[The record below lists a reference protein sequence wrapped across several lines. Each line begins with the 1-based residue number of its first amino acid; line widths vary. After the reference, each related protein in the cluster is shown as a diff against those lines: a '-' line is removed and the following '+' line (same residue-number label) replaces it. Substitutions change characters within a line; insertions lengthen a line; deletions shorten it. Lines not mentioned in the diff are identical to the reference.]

1 MTVEHPCAVP
11 TNLTA
16 SNVTLN
22 SATLGWTNGEEGQDA
37 WQIHITGEGYDQTH
51 DVTTNPYTVTG
62 LAYGVT
68 YTFTVRAVCSE
79 TNISA
84 WSAPATFTTVA
95 CESVTGVTVGSVTAN
110 SAVISWTA
118 PTGATRF
125 VVNYGFQGFDQGTGS
140 FDTVENA
147 TSCTLSGLTANTPY
161 DVYVR
166 TLCEGGTAS
175 AWSSVVNFTT
185 SRSTGIDDVNSANV
199 SLYPNPA
206 SSTVT
211 LKGIEGKATVT
222 VVDMNGRKAG
232 EWTVNEGELTIDVT
246 DMAQGAYFVRIVTSH
261 NSIVKRVVK
270 K

>member
-1 MTVEHPCAVP
+1 V
-11 TNLTA
+11 TNNL
-16 SNVTLN
+16 
-22 SATLGWTNGEEGQDA
+22 Q
-37 WQIHITGEGYDQTH
+37 
-51 DVTTNPYTVTG
+51 
-62 LAYGVT
+62 
-68 YTFTVRAVCSE
+68 VRAVC
-79 TNISA
+79 TVNRISN
-84 WSAPATFTTVA
+84 WSTSAEFTTIA
-95 CESVTGVTVGSVTAN
+95 CESVANVTVGSVTAN

-185 SRSTGIDDVNSANV
+185 SRSTGIDDVNAANV

-222 VVDMNGRKAG
+222 VVDMNGRVMM
-232 EWTVNEGELTIDVT
+232 TVETQPAASDVTIDVT
-246 DMAQGAYFVRIVTSH
+246 DMAQGAYFVRIVGEQV
-261 NSIVKRVVK
+261 NAIRKLIVR
-270 K
+270 

>member
-1 MTVEHPCAVP
+1 M
-11 TNLTA
+11 
-16 SNVTLN
+16 
-22 SATLGWTNGEEGQDA
+22 
-37 WQIHITGEGYDQTH
+37 
-51 DVTTNPYTVTG
+51 
-62 LAYGVT
+62 
-68 YTFTVRAVCSE
+68 
-79 TNISA
+79 
-84 WSAPATFTTVA
+84 
-95 CESVTGVTVGSVTAN
+95 
-110 SAVISWTA
+110 
-118 PTGATRF
+118 GATRF
-125 VVNYGFQGFDQGTGS
+125 VVNYGLQGFDQGTGS

-147 TSCTLSGLTANTPY
+147 TSCTLSGLTANSPY

-185 SRSTGIDDVNSANV
+185 SRSTGIDDVNAANV

-246 DMAQGAYFVRIVTSH
+246 DMAQGAYFVRIVGEQV
-261 NSIVKRVVK
+261 NAIRKLIVR
-270 K
+270 